1 MQWRTGRDPLSDEA
15 WAKLDEHPLPDSLLM
30 NGIATRLGVV
40 YSSPPGYRPLELDL
54 YMPDEP
60 SVGVLVRRPAIV
72 WIHGGAFA
80 MGSKRLLPVFL
91 SEKDFFVRLAR
102 AGFVVASIDYR
113 LSAEALWPAQVID
126 VRAAIRWMRSRA
138 EELALDPSSIAVW
151 GESAG
156 GNLAAI
162 AGVLGSQEFEGDAR
176 HELPEVAAVVDWYGP
191 TDFAA
196 MDRQA
201 PANSAMQHDDA
212 ESPESRLLG
221 APIQDVPDLVRAA
234 DPSSYVRRDS
244 PPMLIRHGRIDRLV
258 PFGQSEAFAAAL
270 ERAGSTVRFRPVD
283 NADHVFG
290 GHPDPWIFVEEAIEF
305 LREVLPA
312 HANEGASNDKVG
324 TN

>member
-60 SVGVLVRRPAIV
+60 SVGVLARRPAIV

-80 MGSKRLLPVFL
+80 MGSKRLLPGFL

-156 GNLAAI
+156 GISRQSL
-162 AGVLGSQEFEGDAR
+162 EFSDHKSSRGMRGTNCQKLPPLSTGTAR
-176 HELPEVAAVVDWYGP
+176 RISLPW
-191 TDFAA
+191 T
-196 MDRQA
+196 
-201 PANSAMQHDDA
+201 
-212 ESPESRLLG
+212 
-221 APIQDVPDLVRAA
+221 VR
-234 DPSSYVRRDS
+234 PPRTPQCCTTTPS
-244 PPMLIRHGRIDRLV
+244 PPNRDYWAHRSKTSPILCVQPTLRPTCGETALPCSLDTDASIVLCPSDRVRPSLRRWNGR
-258 PFGQSEAFAAAL
+258 GQ
-270 ERAGSTVRFRPVD
+270 P
-283 NADHVFG
+283 
-290 GHPDPWIFVEEAIEF
+290 
-305 LREVLPA
+305 
-312 HANEGASNDKVG
+312 
-324 TN
+324 